1 MDEQASSLGEP
12 LLVASTGDPYHSVVI
27 HTNSSE
33 SFNSATRHGVQT
45 KDRSISSTTQQ
56 ESNYFKNAQ
65 WSADGT
71 TILTNSA
78 DNTLKTFILPPDL
91 LSSSTAHQLTPYI
104 THTLP
109 EPTYATAIHPA
120 YNLSLPSTTLYLLS
134 PRSLPIRLLSPFTQG
149 ILASYPLINAT
160 TEAYIAPHSLLFDT
174 YLNTNHFFAGSESC
188 ISLFDI
194 NRNGE
199 GPTTT
204 MPTIPSRRKKLV
216 GGGVGMKGLVS
227 CLGMSSEGVLAAGT
241 FTRWVGLYDSGG
253 SGGTVG
259 VFEIK
264 SGDGD
269 MDEVG
274 DGTGITQ
281 VLWSECGRY
290 LCVVERGSN
299 GVGVWDIRG
308 TGRRLSWLN
317 GRKARTGQRLGA
329 EVVGTNVWAGGL
341 DGNVRVWE
349 GLGRR
354 EGVVAPNQDF
364 KVHDDAVSSAVMHPS
379 AAVLATCSGQRHPLD
394 SIDPSPASTYE
405 GDSDEEMS
413 SSCDSLDSSSTQPP
427 CYDNSLKIW
436 ALS

>member
-1 MDEQASSLGEP
+1 
-12 LLVASTGDPYHSVVI
+12 
-27 HTNSSE
+27 
-33 SFNSATRHGVQT
+33 
-45 KDRSISSTTQQ
+45 
-56 ESNYFKNAQ
+56 
-65 WSADGT
+65 
-71 TILTNSA
+71 
-78 DNTLKTFILPPDL
+78 
-91 LSSSTAHQLTPYI
+91 
-104 THTLP
+104 
-109 EPTYATAIHPA
+109 
-120 YNLSLPSTTLYLLS
+120 
-134 PRSLPIRLLSPFTQG
+134 
-149 ILASYPLINAT
+149 
-160 TEAYIAPHSLLFDT
+160 
-174 YLNTNHFFAGSESC
+174 
-188 ISLFDI
+188 
-194 NRNGE
+194 
-199 GPTTT
+199 
-204 MPTIPSRRKKLV
+204 
-216 GGGVGMKGLVS
+216 MKGLVS

-364 KVHDDAVSSAVMHPS
+364 KVHDGECFFHFVTCQCPGLIFSCGRRCLFGRDASF
-379 AAVLATCSGQRHPLD
+379 R
-394 SIDPSPASTYE
+394 
-405 GDSDEEMS
+405 
-413 SSCDSLDSSSTQPP
+413 SSTSNLFRSKTSTRLHRP
-427 CYDNSLKIW
+427 
-436 ALS
+436 